1 MSKVILENTTIT
13 LGPALDKLKVQ
24 LERQMSYKEFTKV
37 IYNNI
42 KEISLQDFKG
52 TQQDTILLTDSI
64 CKKATSTYLIQKIH
78 HLPLPGK
85 DIHYVTKKTLQDDA
99 YNLQFYKNI
108 ILHLGTINILNHFNN
123 RHPTTPQQ
131 LKKEYQDLITI
142 IKNSNKNVNIILSTI
157 IPIPRHKDISKK
169 CVHHFNA
176 LIYELAVE
184 NTRTVIINTHRN
196 FVDKTGRVKTESYY
210 DKLHPIEEESKT
222 LIKLFGQA
230 RCMKTFMQKRHKM
243 AIENCILP
251 TQE

>member
-1 MSKVILENTTIT
+1 MSKVILENTKIS
-13 LGPALDKLKVQ
+13 LGPATDKLKAQ
-24 LERQMSYKEFTKV
+24 FEKTTTIEEFIKIIDT
-37 IYNNI
+37 NI
-42 KEISLQDFKG
+42 QDITLQDYKG
-52 TQQDTILLTDSI
+52 HQQDTILLTDSI
-64 CKKATSTYLIQKIH
+64 CKYATSIYLVQKIH

-131 LKKEYQDLITI
+131 LKEDYQHLITT

-157 IPIPRHKDISKK
+157 IPIPKHKDISKK
-169 CVHHFNA
+169 FVLHFNA

-196 FVDKTGRVKTESYY
+196 FVDKTGRVKTESYC
-210 DKLHPIEEESKT
+210 DRLHPIEDESKT

-243 AIENCILP
+243 AIQNCILP
-251 TQE
+251 TQ